1 MLTIIF
7 WDNGVKGYIARSSID
22 RPPNDEEEII
32 LMNKKEYPSLK
43 PFQQMDFI
51 DDQTDCEDDDKGC
64 VGAIDGTNIW
74 ACIFGKDIEAYWTKK
89 YTISQN
95 VLAEVDHDMYLST
108 YTLDLK

>member
-51 DDQTDCEDDDKGC
+51 DDQTDCEDDDKVTTTLEIAPRKG
-64 VGAIDGTNIW
+64 N
-74 ACIFGKDIEAYWTKK
+74 ACRTK
-89 YTISQN
+89 
-95 VLAEVDHDMYLST
+95 
-108 YTLDLK
+108 